1 MLYYLGYGIHTT
13 LINFLQVLLPVSH
26 NKYILQC
33 LCRTKV
39 FYHCSKD
46 VMLVSHQPYRFTFS
60 SSLITCYGFC
70 FQVFN
75 TEALIQYLGY
85 SWSWVNTV
93 LTLFPFKSD
102 QVNALQAS
110 QSLKQLGWDG
120 WNPIRFGTFTFIRR
134 VGIECS
140 GSDNNH
146 TKGKV
151 GVLMLNI
158 GFPGKVLKV
167 SGQITLYTR
176 NT

>member
-1 MLYYLGYGIHTT
+1 MQQSNIRSLPYKGGEKDYALLPRVWDPTT

-33 LCRTKV
+33 LCRTKF

-60 SSLITCYGFC
+60 SSLIICYGFC

-85 SWSWVNTV
+85 SWNWVNPV
-93 LTLFPFKSD
+93 LTLFPFKSS

-120 WNPIRFGTFTFIRR
+120 WNPIRFGLLLLSEEQALSAVVVTTI
-134 VGIECS
+134 II
-140 GSDNNH
+140 
-146 TKGKV
+146 KV
-151 GVLMLNI
+151 RQ
-158 GFPGKVLKV
+158 KY
-167 SGQITLYTR
+167 SC
-176 NT
+176 